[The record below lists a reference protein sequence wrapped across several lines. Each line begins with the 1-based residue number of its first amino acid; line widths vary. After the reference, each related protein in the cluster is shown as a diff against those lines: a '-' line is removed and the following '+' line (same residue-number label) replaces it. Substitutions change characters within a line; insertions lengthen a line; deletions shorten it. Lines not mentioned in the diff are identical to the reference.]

1 MVVMRS
7 TLEPLRTQLARL
19 RPRTTAAASAAPRPS
34 FALWVEQH
42 ALLLRALAA
51 LALAGMAL
59 TLAALIAEIAGAR
72 DGLAAIVALS
82 AVVLG
87 VAGATALVWLM
98 RPITRLVRF
107 AASVGTDVATPTR
120 APDDAPG
127 EARVLGQAYNRLLD
141 RLHERERAL
150 ARELAERTDAQ
161 ARLSLAA
168 HQDPVTELHNR
179 QYFQQAVERSLAARR
194 GGAQV
199 AVMFIDL
206 DDFKRVN
213 DVHGHALGDGVLR
226 EVSRRITTTLRKS
239 DTVCRLGGDE
249 FAVILT
255 VAGGADEAV
264 SVAAKLLAALALPM
278 RVSGHDV
285 FVGASIGIALAVPG
299 EVDPVEML
307 RRADLAMYQAK
318 SELKGGYRIYEERVT
333 ARASRRAQLA
343 QRLRGALAS
352 DSPTLVY
359 QPQVELRGHRIT
371 RLEALLRWRDEEL
384 GHVTPVELVR
394 LAEETGTIQTLGERV
409 LEQACRDARWLAQRC
424 GLAIPVAVNVSGRQ
438 VAQAD
443 FADRV
448 EDLLARY
455 ALHGEML
462 ELEITDAG
470 LLTDWGAAERQLG
483 QLRQGGVQ
491 LSIDD
496 FGHGFAALRALRQL
510 PPQRIKFDC
519 RASVGPAGDPTEE
532 AIAAATV
539 SLARQLGIESVAKCV
554 ETRAQLDVVTV
565 LGCDA
570 AQGHVFRQ
578 PADIETM
585 AGWLLENAGR
595 VRP

>member
-1 MVVMRS
+1 
-7 TLEPLRTQLARL
+7 
-19 RPRTTAAASAAPRPS
+19 
-34 FALWVEQH
+34 
-42 ALLLRALAA
+42 
-51 LALAGMAL
+51 
-59 TLAALIAEIAGAR
+59 
-72 DGLAAIVALS
+72 
-82 AVVLG
+82 
-87 VAGATALVWLM
+87 
-98 RPITRLVRF
+98 
-107 AASVGTDVATPTR
+107 
-120 APDDAPG
+120 
-127 EARVLGQAYNRLLD
+127 
-141 RLHERERAL
+141 
-150 ARELAERTDAQ
+150 
-161 ARLSLAA
+161 
-168 HQDPVTELHNR
+168 
-179 QYFQQAVERSLAARR
+179 
-194 GGAQV
+194 
-199 AVMFIDL
+199 
-206 DDFKRVN
+206 
-213 DVHGHALGDGVLR
+213 
-226 EVSRRITTTLRKS
+226 
-239 DTVCRLGGDE
+239 
-249 FAVILT
+249 
-255 VAGGADEAV
+255 
-264 SVAAKLLAALALPM
+264 M

-539 SLARQLGIESVAKCV
+539 SLARQLGIESVAKRV

-595 VRP
+595 VRL

>member
-1 MVVMRS
+1 MRS
-7 TLEPLRTQLARL
+7 TLEPLRAQLGRL
-19 RPRTTAAASAAPRPS
+19 RPRMTSASTPGTPPPLAV
-34 FALWVEQH
+34 WVEQN

-51 LALAGMAL
+51 IALTGLALTM
-59 TLAALIAEIAGAR
+59 AALIAEIAGAR
-72 DGLAAIVALS
+72 DGLASSVALTT
-82 AVVLG
+82 AALCL
-87 VAGATALVWLM
+87 AGAAALGWLM
-98 RPITRLVRF
+98 RPIARLVRF
-107 AASVGTDVATPTR
+107 AASAGTEAGTTAR

-141 RLHERERAL
+141 RLQERDRAL
-150 ARELAERTDAQ
+150 ARELAERTEAQ
-161 ARLSLAA
+161 ARLSLAT

-179 QYFQQAVERSLAARR
+179 QYFQQAVERTLAARR

-213 DVHGHALGDGVLR
+213 DAHGHALGDGVLR
-226 EVSRRITTTLRKS
+226 EVSRRITGTLRKS

-264 SVAAKLLAALALPM
+264 GVAAKLLAALSLPM

-299 EVDPVEML
+299 EIDPVEML

-318 SELKGGYRIYEERVT
+318 HELKGGYRIYEERVT
-333 ARASRRAQLA
+333 ARASRRAQLS
-343 QRLRGALAS
+343 QRLRGALAG

-394 LAEETGTIQTLGERV
+394 LAEETGTIQALGERV

-438 VAQAD
+438 VAQPA

-470 LLTDWGAAERQLG
+470 LLTDWGAAERQLA
-483 QLRQGGVQ
+483 QLREGGVQ

-496 FGHGFAALRALRQL
+496 FGQGFATLRALRQL

>member
-1 MVVMRS
+1 MRS
-7 TLEPLRTQLARL
+7 AIEPLRARL
-19 RPRTTAAASAAPRPS
+19 GWPRPRTPAVGAPPLRTRLS
-34 FALWVEQH
+34 NWVDEH
-42 ALLLRALAA
+42 SLLLRALAA
-51 LALAGMAL
+51 VALAGMAL
-59 TLAALIAEIAGAR
+59 TLAALIAEIAGATS
-72 DGLAAIVALS
+72 GLALAVALTTLVLCI
-82 AVVLG
+82 AV
-87 VAGATALVWLM
+87 GAALALLM
-98 RPITRLVRF
+98 RPLTRLVRF
-107 AASVGTDVATPTR
+107 AAQTSGDASAAQR
-120 APDDAPG
+120 APDDDSG
-127 EARVLGQAYNRLLD
+127 EAGVLARAYNRMLD
-141 RLHERERAL
+141 RLHDRDRAL
-150 ARELAERTDAQ
+150 ARELAEKTDAQ

-179 QYFQQAVERSLAARR
+179 QYFQQAIERSLAGRR

-206 DDFKRVN
+206 DDFKRIN
-213 DVHGHALGDGVLR
+213 DIHGHALGDGVLR
-226 EVSRRITTTLRKS
+226 EVSRRICGTLRKS

-264 SVAAKLLAALALPM
+264 GVAAKLLAALASPM
-278 RVSGHDV
+278 RVSGHDM

-299 EVDPVEML
+299 EIDPVEML

-318 SELKGGYRIYEERVT
+318 SELKGGFKVYEERVT
-333 ARASRRAQLA
+333 VRASRRAQLA
-343 QRLRGALAS
+343 QRLRNALAD
-352 DSPTLVY
+352 DSPSLVY
-359 QPQVELRGHRIT
+359 QPQVTLRSHRVA

-394 LAEETGTIQTLGERV
+394 LAEESGAIQALGERV

-438 VAQAD
+438 VAQPD

-470 LLTDWGAAERQLG
+470 LLTDWSAAERQLA

-496 FGHGFAALRALRQL
+496 FGQGFATLRALRAL

-519 RASVGPAGDPTEE
+519 RAAVGPTDDATEE

-539 SLARQLGIESVAKCV
+539 SIARQLGIESVAKCV

>member
-1 MVVMRS
+1 MRS

-19 RPRTTAAASAAPRPS
+19 RPRTAVASTSTTRAP
-34 FALWVEQH
+34 FARWVEQH
-42 ALLLRALAA
+42 ALLLRSLTA
-51 LALAGMAL
+51 LALVAMAL
-59 TLAALIAEIAGAR
+59 TMAALIAEIAGAR
-72 DGLAAIVALS
+72 AGLATIVAVS
-82 AVVLG
+82 ALVLT
-87 VAGATALVWLM
+87 VAGGAALIWLM
-98 RPITRLVRF
+98 QPITRLVRF
-107 AASVGTDVATPTR
+107 AASTGTDTTRAGR
-120 APDDAPG
+120 APDDDPG

-141 RLHERERAL
+141 RLHDRDRAL

-179 QYFQQAVERSLAARR
+179 QYFHQAVERSLASRR

-213 DVHGHALGDGVLR
+213 DIHGHALGDGVLR
-226 EVSRRITTTLRKS
+226 EVSRRITSTLRKS

-255 VAGGADEAV
+255 VAGGAEEAI

-299 EVDPVEML
+299 EIDPVEML

-318 SELKGGYRIYEERVT
+318 NELKGGYRIYEEQVT

-424 GLAIPVAVNVSGRQ
+424 GLAIPVAVNVSSRQ

-470 LLTDWGAAERQLG
+470 LLTDWSAVERQLA

-496 FGHGFAALRALRQL
+496 FGQGFATLRALRQL

-519 RASVGPAGDPTEE
+519 RASVGPAGDTTEE

>member
-1 MVVMRS
+1 MRS
-7 TLEPLRTQLARL
+7 TLEPLRAQLGRL
-19 RPRTTAAASAAPRPS
+19 RPRMTTAASAAPRPS
-34 FALWVEQH
+34 LALWVEQH

-87 VAGATALVWLM
+87 ISGAAALVWLM

-107 AASVGTDVATPTR
+107 AAGVGTDSAAPAR
-120 APDDAPG
+120 APDDGPG

-141 RLHERERAL
+141 RLHERDRAL
-150 ARELAERTDAQ
+150 AREVAERTDTQ

-168 HQDPVTELHNR
+168 HQDPVTDLHNR

-343 QRLRGALAS
+343 QRLRSALAS
-352 DSPTLVY
+352 ESPTLVY

-394 LAEETGTIQTLGERV
+394 LAEETGTLQTLGERV

-496 FGHGFAALRALRQL
+496 FGHGFATLRALRQL

-595 VRP
+595 VRL

>member
-1 MVVMRS
+1 MRS

-141 RLHERERAL
+141 RLHERDRAL